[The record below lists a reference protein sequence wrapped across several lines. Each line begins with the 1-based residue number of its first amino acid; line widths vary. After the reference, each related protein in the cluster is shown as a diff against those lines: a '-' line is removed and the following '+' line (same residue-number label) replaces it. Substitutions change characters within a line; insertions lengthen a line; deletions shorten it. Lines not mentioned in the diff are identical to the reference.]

1 MKHLVIQGSHVQILH
16 LSNDCCSHKQQSV
29 EGFLG
34 LFPSDEQSH
43 IRFLK
48 FDQAW
53 SGNDISG
60 IYWLCKSYL
69 FSKIRYQL

>member
-1 MKHLVIQGSHVQILH
+1 MKHLVIQGSHVHILH

-34 LFPSDEQSH
+34 LFPFDEQSH

-48 FDQAW
+48 FDPTW
-53 SGNDISG
+53 SGNDISEFN
-60 IYWLCKSYL
+60 WLFKSYL
-69 FSKIRYQL
+69 FSKIRCHL